1 MEPGLLP
8 HPLQLE
14 ARVRPHPDGGR
25 LRRPHR
31 LLHRL
36 VELLGVE
43 DEHVHGL
50 LVLFGVHV
58 LAHHGGFHRGEDA
71 QLCSQGGDLLAN
83 LECVKTN
90 GMKSLDI

>member
-50 LVLFGVHV
+50 GVLLGVDGGR
-58 LAHHGGFHRGEDA
+58 HHGGLHRGHHP
-71 QLCSQGGDLLAN
+71 QLRAKGRDLLTN
-83 LECVKTN
+83 LTQN
-90 GMKSLDI
+90 YIL